1 MKDVVLMIFSSLEF
15 LLYFFPVFFILYYIT
30 PPKYRKITLLAGS
43 LVFYAF
49 GETKY
54 LLLLIV
60 SVSVNYI
67 LGLHLERRGRKRNSE
82 KCRKRRIKRKI
93 LLVTG
98 ISLNLS
104 VLLLFKAGGAKE
116 SLPLGISFYTFQIIS
131 YLADVYRGD
140 IKAERSFISLATYI
154 TMFPQL
160 VSGPIVNYSEVKSNM
175 DYQKPAPGMRE
186 EGIQIFIA
194 GLCYKVLLAD
204 RTGILWRE
212 AKQIGFES
220 LSTPY
225 AWLAAVAFSM
235 QIYFDFYGY
244 SLMAI
249 GMGKMLGFELPENFH
264 DPYMAVGI
272 RDFYRRWHMTLGRW
286 FKKYVYIP
294 LGGSREGGFR
304 TIVNLFIVWTLTSL
318 WHGFSVNFLIW
329 GGILFSCI
337 VIERMLAKIEFMGK
351 LRILSHIFLWVIIPV
366 TWMCFAITD
375 VNELYIYI
383 GRMFGFV
390 SGIKVRANDWVKALD
405 DYGLLLAGCFTACTP
420 IVRKVFEKF
429 KEKFV
434 FKFVL
439 AALFW
444 ICVRRICID
453 GDNPFMYF
461 RF

>member
-1 MKDVVLMIFSSLEF
+1 MVLMIFSSIEF

-60 SVSVNYI
+60 SVALNYI
-67 LGLHLERRGRKRNSE
+67 LGLHLERRGKRRDSE
-82 KCRKRRIKRKI
+82 KYRRKKIKRKI
-93 LLVTG
+93 LLVIG
-98 ISLNLS
+98 VGLNLV
-104 VLLLFKAGGAKE
+104 VLLMFKAGGAKE

-131 YLADVYRGD
+131 YLLDVYRGE
-140 IKAERSFISLATYI
+140 IRSERSFISLATYI

-160 VSGPIVNYSEVKSNM
+160 VSGPIVNYSEVKGSM

-186 EGIQIFIA
+186 EGLEIFVA
-194 GLCYKVLLAD
+194 GLCCKVFLAD
-204 RTGILWRE
+204 RTGLLWRE
-212 AKQIGFES
+212 AEKIGFES

-225 AWLAAVAFSM
+225 AWLAAIAFSM
-235 QIYFDFYGY
+235 EIYFDFYGY

-286 FKKYVYIP
+286 FRKYVYIP
-294 LGGSREGGFR
+294 LGGSRKGMLR
-304 TIVNLFIVWTLTSL
+304 TIINLFIVWILTSL

-337 VIERMLAKIEFMGK
+337 AIERMLSKIGFMQK
-351 LRILSHIFLWVIIPV
+351 LRVFPHIFLWAIIPV

-375 VNELYIYI
+375 VQELYIYI

-390 SGIKVRANDWVKALD
+390 SGIKVKSNDWIMALK
-405 DYGLLLAGCFTACTP
+405 DYGLLLAVCFAACTP
-420 IVRKVFEKF
+420 VVRKVFEKC
-429 KEKFV
+429 KDNFV
-434 FKFVL
+434 FKFAL

-444 ICVRRICID
+444 ICVRRIGID

>member
-1 MKDVVLMIFSSLEF
+1 MVLMIFSSIEF

-60 SVSVNYI
+60 SVTANYM
-67 LGLHLERRGRKRNSE
+67 LGLHLERRGKRKDSE
-82 KCRKRRIKRKI
+82 RYRRKNRKRKI

-98 ISLNLS
+98 VVLNLG
-104 VLLLFKAGGAKE
+104 VLLAFKAAGAKE
-116 SLPLGISFYTFQIIS
+116 NLPLGISFYTFQIIS
-131 YLADVYRGD
+131 YLVDVYKGE
-140 IKAERSFISLATYI
+140 IGAERSFISLATYI

-160 VSGPIVNYSEVKSNM
+160 VSGPIVNYSEVKSSM
-175 DYQKPAPGMRE
+175 DYQKPSPGMRE
-186 EGIQIFIA
+186 EGLEIFIA
-194 GLCYKVLLAD
+194 GLCYKVFLAD
-204 RTGILWRE
+204 RTGLLWRE
-212 AKQIGFES
+212 AGKIGFES

-225 AWLAAVAFSM
+225 AWLAAIAFSM
-235 QIYFDFYGY
+235 EIYFDFYGY

-249 GMGKMLGFELPENFH
+249 GMGKMLGFELPDNFR

-286 FKKYVYIP
+286 FIKYVYIP
-294 LGGSREGGFR
+294 LGGSRKGVVR
-304 TIVNLFIVWTLTSL
+304 TVVNLFIVWTLTSL

-337 VIERMLAKIEFMGK
+337 VIERMLSKLKPVRK
-351 LRILSHIFLWVIIPV
+351 LRVLSHLFLWFIIPV

-375 VNELYIYI
+375 LQELYIYI

-390 SGIKVRANDWVKALD
+390 SGIKVRSNDWIMALKD
-405 DYGLLLAGCFTACTP
+405 FGPLLAGCFAACTP

-429 KEKFV
+429 KGNFI
-434 FKFVL
+434 FKLVL

-444 ICVRRICID
+444 ICVRRIGID

>member
-1 MKDVVLMIFSSLEF
+1 MKDVVLMIFSSIEF

-60 SVSVNYI
+60 SVALNYI
-67 LGLHLERRGRKRNSE
+67 LGLHLERRG
-82 KCRKRRIKRKI
+82 KRRDGEKYRRKIKRKI

-98 ISLNLS
+98 IGCNLF
-104 VLLLFKAGGAKE
+104 VLLMFKAGGTKE

-131 YLADVYRGD
+131 YLVDVYRGE
-140 IKAERSFISLATYI
+140 IRPERSFISLATYI

-160 VSGPIVNYSEVKSNM
+160 VSGPIVNYSEVKDSM
-175 DYQKPAPGMRE
+175 DYQKPAPHMRE
-186 EGIQIFIA
+186 EGLEIFVA
-194 GLCYKVLLAD
+194 GLCYKVFLAD
-204 RTGILWRE
+204 RTGLLWRE
-212 AKQIGFES
+212 AEKIGFES

-225 AWLAAVAFSM
+225 AWLAAIAFSM
-235 QIYFDFYGY
+235 EIYFDFYGY

-286 FKKYVYIP
+286 FRKYVYIP
-294 LGGSREGGFR
+294 LGGSRKGMLR
-304 TIVNLFIVWTLTSL
+304 TIINLFIVWTLTSL
-318 WHGFSVNFLIW
+318 WHGFSINFLIW

-337 VIERMLAKIEFMGK
+337 VIERMLSKIGFMQK
-351 LRILSHIFLWVIIPV
+351 LRVLPHIFLWFIIPV

-375 VNELYIYI
+375 VQELYIYI

-390 SGIKVRANDWVKALD
+390 SGINVRSNDWIMALE
-405 DYGLLLAGCFTACTP
+405 DYGPLLAGCFAACTP
-420 IVRKVFEKF
+420 VVRKIFEKCKDHF
-429 KEKFV
+429 I
-434 FKFVL
+434 FKFVM

-444 ICVRRICID
+444 ICVRRIGID